1 MTPYAGRDM
10 RALARRFNAR
20 HAAGSSG
27 QMEINHDI
35 VKRRERYAAPAVASS
50 AGNGGEGD
58 TAMRGHGRSG
68 LAGLAVAQLAVAL
81 IFANLGVISGV
92 PGARAAAPDII
103 VYGDP
108 TLAHAL
114 RAVGA
119 RFSAQ
124 TGVPV
129 HVFSAPPAVIL
140 AQLRHEVWNDVVVTL
155 VPWMD
160 RAEQAGVIEP
170 GTRTGAW
177 RTTLVMARA
186 TDPAPSGV
194 TPANDTVAITD
205 PTPAATIDG
214 PAVLA
219 ALGLHPAHV
228 QGVAN
233 AAEVA
238 FLLDTGAAAQGLVH
252 LTDVRADPQ
261 LSVSAPVAD
270 TAYSPIVYAAAIST
284 LTHSP
289 NARAFLDY
297 LHSPAATEVLHAAG
311 LEAAPLPT
319 APEDTRPVE
328 TKSQETKPRE
338 TKPREIKP

>member
-1 MTPYAGRDM
+1 M
-10 RALARRFNAR
+10 
-20 HAAGSSG
+20 
-27 QMEINHDI
+27 
-35 VKRRERYAAPAVASS
+35 
-50 AGNGGEGD
+50 
-58 TAMRGHGRSG
+58 
-68 LAGLAVAQLAVAL
+68 
-81 IFANLGVISGV
+81 
-92 PGARAAAPDII
+92 

-252 LTDVRADPQ
+252 LTDVRADPK
-261 LSVSAPVAD
+261 LSVAAPVAD